1 MPSQGPRYPSTAA
14 NLSNAG
20 SSENTD
26 AWVNP
31 GNVGA
36 DDGSE
41 AQITAATFDSPDIS
55 QILVASN
62 FGFTIPSDATIDGI
76 VVEIDRRDFAGAA
89 SDNRVQLAKGTAFA
103 NLVGNNKADTAL
115 DWPSTSTV
123 KSYGTGTTD
132 LWGTT
137 WTPAEINASS
147 FAVFLSAQADAANT
161 DVGVDFIRVTVHYTG
176 GTIQQSVS
184 GSLSFTGAIVK
195 AVSRS
200 LSAALG
206 FTGAIAKR
214 TDRSVGGSVSFTG
227 SVTRQSSK
235 GQTATVTFSTSF
247 SPELLAPGTPALVI
261 IHIHTE

>member
-1 MPSQGPRYPSTAA
+1 MPSQGPRYPATTA

-36 DDGSE
+36 DDGTES
-41 AQITAATFDSPDIS
+41 QITAATFDSPDIS

-62 FGFTIPSDATIDGI
+62 FGFTIPSDATISGI

-115 DWPSTSTV
+115 DWPGTSTV
-123 KSYGTGTTD
+123 KSYGGTTD
-132 LWGTT
+132 LWGAT
-137 WTPAEINASS
+137 WTPTEINASS
-147 FAVFLSAQADAANT
+147 FAVFLSVQADAANT

-195 AVSRS
+195 RISRS
-200 LSAALG
+200 VSAALG
-206 FTGAIAKR
+206 FAGAITKR
-214 TDRSVGGSVSFTG
+214 TDRSVGGSVGFTG
-227 SVTRQSSK
+227 AVTKRSAK